1 MVSAYR
7 VGPIKAGSINLL
19 VCRVPIGTHH
29 SAADNHRTAPS
40 ACTVIFISHPFGVI
54 YRSPLKS
61 ECSSATKEKAFS
73 STSYH
78 VAIRYETLITL
89 SSNNECI
96 ARHIVHHSVNLS
108 PPSGEDSGK
117 NRRRKRVFPEKMV
130 VLLHREKRHRPTV
143 TLQAQPIQKRKQ
155 IKERKE

>member
-61 ECSSATKEKAFS
+61 ACSSVAKGQTSSATLCQ
-73 STSYH
+73 

-96 ARHIVHHSVNLS
+96 ARHIVHHSVILS
-108 PPSGEDSGK
+108 PPQGK
-117 NRRRKRVFPEKMV
+117 IQGKIGDEKGFFLKKWLYFCIV
-130 VLLHREKRHRPTV
+130 KKGTGRQSPCRPS
-143 TLQAQPIQKRKQ
+143 LY
-155 IKERKE
+155 RKENK

>member
-61 ECSSATKEKAFS
+61 ECSSATKGKAFS

-96 ARHIVHHSVNLS
+96 ARHIVHHSVILS
-108 PPSGEDSGK
+108 PPQGK
-117 NRRRKRVFPEKMV
+117 IQGKIGDEKGFFLKKWLYFCIV
-130 VLLHREKRHRPTV
+130 KKGTGRQSPCRPS
-143 TLQAQPIQKRKQ
+143 LY
-155 IKERKE
+155 RKENK